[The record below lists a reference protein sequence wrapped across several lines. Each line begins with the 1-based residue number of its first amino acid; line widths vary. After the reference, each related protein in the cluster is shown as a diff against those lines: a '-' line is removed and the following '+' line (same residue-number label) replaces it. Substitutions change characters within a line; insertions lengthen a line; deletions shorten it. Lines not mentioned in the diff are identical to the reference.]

1 MKNEPVDFG
10 YQKVSSS
17 EKTKLVADV
26 FKKVASR
33 YDLMN
38 DFMSLGSHRLLKRIL
53 LNMSEITPTSSVLD
67 LAGGTGDMT
76 TLFAEIISDHK
87 NLILADYSREMI
99 NHARN
104 RLIDQGFSKINFLV
118 TEAERLPLKSN
129 QFDCICISFGFRN
142 FTNKELALEE
152 VYRTLRPKGVLLILD
167 FSKPTN
173 SIVKNAYKGF
183 QATWPSMGEL
193 LVGSRQPYEY
203 LIESIEK
210 HPNQE
215 TLNQM
220 LEDAKFESVTCNNF
234 IGGIAAIHKG
244 YKAIGQ

>member
-10 YQKVSSS
+10 YQKVSSA
-17 EKTKLVADV
+17 EKTKLVAEV

-76 TLFAEIISDHK
+76 ALFADVISDHK

-99 NHARN
+99 NNARN
-104 RLIDQGFSKINFLV
+104 RLIDKGFSKINFLV

-142 FTNKELALEE
+142 FTNKEQALEE
-152 VYRTLRPKGVLLILD
+152 AYRTLRPKGVLLILE

-173 SIVKNAYKGF
+173 SIVKNTYKGF
-183 QATWPSMGEL
+183 QAIWPTMGKL

-210 HPNQE
+210 HPNQD
-215 TLNQM
+215 TLKQM
-220 LEDAKFESVTCNNF
+220 LQDAKFESVTCNNF

-244 YKAIGQ
+244 YKAIG